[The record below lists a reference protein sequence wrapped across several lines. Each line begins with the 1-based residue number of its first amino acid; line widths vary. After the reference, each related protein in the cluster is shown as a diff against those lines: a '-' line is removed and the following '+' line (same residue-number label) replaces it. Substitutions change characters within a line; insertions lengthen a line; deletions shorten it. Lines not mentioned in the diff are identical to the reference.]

1 MFVKSHGSAVLG
13 IDALPIAAEVN
24 ITAGIGMYL
33 VGLPDNAVRESQER
47 IRAAFENCSYK
58 MSGKKVVVNLSP
70 ADIRKE
76 GSAYDL
82 TIALGILAATRATA
96 RRKAL
101 AVYRD
106 GRAVARRLGA
116 ARARSPA
123 DGSRGPRPR
132 DSRA

>member
-1 MFVKSHGSAVLG
+1 MYHKSFHPYVRQKPWQRGARY
-13 IDALPIAAEVN
+13 DALPIAAEVN

-76 GSAYDL
+76 GSP
-82 TIALGILAATRATA
+82 TT
-96 RRKAL
+96 
-101 AVYRD
+101 
-106 GRAVARRLGA
+106 
-116 ARARSPA
+116 
-123 DGSRGPRPR
+123 
-132 DSRA
+132 